1 MARNTR
7 KEKEKVF
14 KRRIHLPLQWQEV
27 IGVKGKDYNK
37 EMKLQFQA
45 IWVSGSTLHLFCS
58 FATLVALLCNLCMH
72 RLFKKMKHA
81 EKSIANCS
89 HSIKCCIDRDQGLLQ
104 AKHGMKM
111 TGWKGH
117 QENMSSQTI
126 FIGNSLL
133 YTQNVHIQGPR
144 IILHQ
149 VISIIVFIQRK
160 RKRLPRS

>member
-117 QENMSSQTI
+117 QENIWVVKQ
-126 FIGNSLL
+126 SLL
-133 YTQNVHIQGPR
+133 ETVYFTPKMC
-144 IILHQ
+144 
-149 VISIIVFIQRK
+149 ISRDLELYYIK
-160 RKRLPRS
+160 WSLSLY